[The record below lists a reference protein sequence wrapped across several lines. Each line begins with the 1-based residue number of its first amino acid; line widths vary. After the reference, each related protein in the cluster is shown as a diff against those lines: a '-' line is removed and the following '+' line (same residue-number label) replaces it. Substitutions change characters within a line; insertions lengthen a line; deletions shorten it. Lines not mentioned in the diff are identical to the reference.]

1 MRISVLLMCVAS
13 ALLLFVLAVEPI
25 ASQSKKKAIAARRQS
40 LFFQP
45 VLSREDIA
53 MIRSSSLAGRVAVI
67 VKEDGTVT
75 AARVLAA
82 TPKQGA
88 QILYDAAVLAK
99 FEPRAGCGSLKID
112 FVFNLT
118 NK

>member
-25 ASQSKKKAIAARRQS
+25 ASQSKKGNCGKAPK
-40 LFFQP
+40 LVFQP